1 MLVFDSFLL
10 SIIVFISSISPF
22 SIISLDII
30 FDNEEVKA
38 GKEQN
43 FTIKVS
49 TKDLDV
55 KKTTSLYTRLVIEVN
70 GKQEDIR
77 VNFSI
82 SW

>member
-10 SIIVFISSISPF
+10 SITVSISSISPF

-38 GKEQN
+38 GKKQN

-49 TKDLDV
+49 PKDLDV

-77 VNFSI
+77 VNF
-82 SW
+82 

>member
-1 MLVFDSFLL
+1 MLVFLSFLL
-10 SIIVFISSISPF
+10 SITFSISPF

-38 GKEQN
+38 GKKQN

-55 KKTTSLYTRLVIEVN
+55 KKPTSLYTRLVIEVN

>member
-10 SIIVFISSISPF
+10 SITVFISSISPF

-43 FTIKVS
+43 FIIKVS

>member
-1 MLVFDSFLL
+1 MLVFLSFLL
-10 SIIVFISSISPF
+10 SITFSISPF

-55 KKTTSLYTRLVIEVN
+55 KKPTSLYTRLVIEVN